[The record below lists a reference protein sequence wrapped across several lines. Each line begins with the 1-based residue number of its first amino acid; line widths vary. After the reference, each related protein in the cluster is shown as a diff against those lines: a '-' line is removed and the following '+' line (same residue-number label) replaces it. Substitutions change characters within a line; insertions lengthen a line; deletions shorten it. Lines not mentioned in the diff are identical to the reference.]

1 MQEIDKRITRFIRK
15 HHIFT
20 LATSADNKPYVC
32 TCFYVYL
39 EDRNWF
45 VFTSDHETR
54 HIRELT
60 VQPSVA
66 GAIALE
72 TLAVGKIQGI
82 QLTGISRELEG
93 EEYEVALKAYLTRF
107 PIALLKKLNL
117 WVLEPDL
124 LKMTHN
130 QLGFGTKLIWKKE
143 D

>member
-20 LATSADNKPYVC
+20 LATSANNKPYVC

-60 VQPSVA
+60 AQPSVA